1 MHKLRPVDYI
11 IFLLSLFIIFLSS
24 VFSIQH
30 NKGELSAVIEA
41 SGKNYIYPVS
51 ENNTITVTG
60 PVGKTVISINDN
72 QVYIS
77 DSDCRDKICLSMGK
91 LSKPGQWA
99 ACLPNRVF
107 VRIITKSPEISG
119 NNVDDGT
126 F

>member
-1 MHKLRPVDYI
+1 MHKLRPADYI
-11 IFLLSLFIIFLSS
+11 IILFSVFIVFLSFLFS
-24 VFSIQH
+24 VQH

-41 SGKNYIYPVS
+41 SGKKYIYPVS
-51 ENNTITVTG
+51 ENNIITVTG
-60 PVGKTVISINDN
+60 PVGKTVISIKEN

-91 LSKPGQWA
+91 ISKPGQWA

-107 VRIITKSPEISG
+107 VKIIAKSPENSG